1 MTRILVIS
9 EKYWSE
15 GGGAELATHRILE
28 YLNSQGFEITV
39 LTGTPNPSS
48 ISGIKYVYE
57 PLLRASKK
65 IQLWMNCLILK
76 NTHKFRKL
84 VENADIVYIPGIS
97 YPLLT
102 GLKDRKIVIHLHNY
116 QPIQYTQFIPA
127 PYEDFI
133 NIIGT
138 PIIDYYM
145 GKLEYGSWINGALSL
160 IFSLINKLNKEI
172 IKRADTIICPSKR
185 QKEIITLKIP
195 ELSEKILI
203 IPNPPPVLNT
213 KNFNKSVTPTIIY
226 TGGRSRVKG
235 SSIALK
241 TVSLL
246 AKEYKFKAYMLGIS
260 AQQKVIKMGSSKI
273 LLYPKLPHDMTLYLL
288 SLSWILLFPSIIEEP
303 FPYTVYEAAFL
314 GVLPLATSVGGVP
327 EILKGTVGQE
337 FLINLNDHHSDWIK
351 KLDYVL
357 SISLDSFIDISK
369 TLAKEIRE
377 RFDEKNIS
385 NAYLKCFRN
394 M

>member
-9 EKYWSE
+9 EKYWPE

-48 ISGIKYVYE
+48 ISGIKYIYE
-57 PLLRASKK
+57 PLLRASRK
-65 IQLWMNCLILK
+65 IQLWINCLTLK

-84 VENADIVYIPGIS
+84 VENADIVYMPGIS

-102 GLKDRKIVIHLHNY
+102 GLKNRKIVIHLHNY
-116 QPIQYTQFIPA
+116 QPIQYTQFVPA

-138 PIIDYYM
+138 PILDYYM
-145 GKLEYGSWINGALSL
+145 GKLEYGNWMNGALSF

-172 IKRADTIICPSKR
+172 IKRADIIICPSKR
-185 QKEIITLKIP
+185 QKEIITSKIP
-195 ELSEKILI
+195 EVSEKILT
-203 IPNPPPVLNT
+203 IPNPPPVLNM
-213 KNFNKSVTPTIIY
+213 KNFSKSVTPTIIY
-226 TGGRSRVKG
+226 VGGRSRVKG
-235 SSIALK
+235 FHIALK
-241 TVSLL
+241 IVSLL
-246 AKEYKFKAYMLGIS
+246 AKKYKFKAYMLGTS
-260 AQQKVIKMGSSKI
+260 TQQKVVKMGSSEI
-273 LLYPKLPHDMTLYLL
+273 FLYPKLSHDRTLYLL
-288 SLSWILLFPSIIEEP
+288 SLSWTLLFPSIIEEP

-314 GVLPLATSVGGVP
+314 GALPLATSVGGVL
-327 EILKGTVGQE
+327 EILEGTVGQE
-337 FLINLNDHHSDWIK
+337 FLVNLNDHYSDLIK

-369 TLAKEIRE
+369 TLAKEIRK
-377 RFDEKNIS
+377 RFNEKNIL
-385 NAYLKCFRN
+385 NAYLNVFRN
-394 M
+394 T